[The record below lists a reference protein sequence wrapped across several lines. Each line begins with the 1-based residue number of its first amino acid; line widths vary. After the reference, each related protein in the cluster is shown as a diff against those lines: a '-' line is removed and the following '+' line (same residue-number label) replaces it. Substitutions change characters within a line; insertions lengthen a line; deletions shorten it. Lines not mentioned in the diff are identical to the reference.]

1 MNPNNPFGME
11 IDDDGLPKY
20 SPDRKNIAAYH
31 MYKLGLTDKLPDPE
45 ESHTPFFR
53 TPSWYEEKARRER
66 QAQAGL
72 SPTFEAEPDRIDP
85 EKPDSPDFFSK
96 YPINGDEF
104 DSDKKPAF
112 PAPSTG
118 QNPFSADTHDP
129 YGQAGQKEKD
139 APFGKQVEKG
149 QNKEAFPLDT
159 KAFGRQALGLIFGE
173 MKPVVPTDGLD
184 GGLQKQ
190 PFSGTGRMGEPQQ
203 YASPKEPVS
212 PEKPD
217 TPEKGVDWSGQ
228 VSPSASRTR
237 PVELNRAMPLPV
249 QGDESGNNMSL
260 PLADEASRAIQGKSD
275 MPDTPDMS
283 ARVADLGNPAGY
295 RTLEL
300 KSGERE
306 KDEGSWSSGLFPLLF
321 FRPELIG
328 KGDLSAG
335 AIEAA
340 GLTGM
345 EVVPVQD
352 AVYPEKE
359 EAPVDHAA
367 DLGNET
373 ARGWMNEDAS
383 QSGTQ
388 QEAGA
393 LKDGDFSPDSLEAP
407 SAGETAKRALGSAFA
422 NDNTA
427 NPGFAPMQVAILSP
441 NQFKM
446 LPGRR
451 EVPVEMTNSINS
463 DLTRLNRGWAI
474 GINFTVVSRF
484 EGGSHPEPNIPISN
498 KDLNE
503 ERRLIAEDRKNGTNK
518 AQKMKWPNN
527 SGVTVGCGFD
537 LGQLASR
544 AAGIASLREY
554 GFLES
559 FVQKFAPYLGK
570 KRVEADDFLKT
581 HKLVLSQDEINTV
594 NRLVMTQQ
602 AKDCIGRWDEQI
614 ALIRKTNPRAPF
626 FHEMSSTLQTIVF
639 SRHYHQGP
647 GWYQKNINKAVY
659 NAMLENDWPTVK
671 RQFQG
676 LINRSKPEWLKNRFR
691 KEQIFLKKGSR

>member
-1 MNPNNPFGME
+1 ME

-45 ESHTPFFR
+45 DSHTPFFR
-53 TPSWYEEKARRER
+53 TPSYYAEKAQRER
-66 QAQAGL
+66 QQEAGL
-72 SPTFEAEPDRIDP
+72 NPKVEGEQA
-85 EKPDSPDFFSK
+85 KPDPLGSDMPDLYK
-96 YPINGDEF
+96 GRPF
-104 DSDKKPAF
+104 DVGGEGVNPPASRQKPF
-112 PAPSTG
+112 VPNTNAPYG
-118 QNPFSADTHDP
+118 QM
-129 YGQAGQKEKD
+129 GQAGQQEKE
-139 APFGKQVEKG
+139 APFRQQVEKG
-149 QNKEAFPLDT
+149 QNSPAPLDT
-159 KAFGRQALGLIFGE
+159 KAFEREVPGRIFGE
-173 MKPVVPTDGLD
+173 VKPVVPNGGLD

-203 YASPKEPVS
+203 YASPKELVS

-217 TPEKGVDWSGQ
+217 TSEKGVDWSGHL
-228 VSPSASRTR
+228 SPSASRTR

-249 QGDESGNNMSL
+249 QADENGNNLSL
-260 PLADEASRAIQGKSD
+260 PRVDEAIRAIQGKSD
-275 MPDTPDMS
+275 MPDMS
-283 ARVADLGNPAGY
+283 ARVSDLRNPAGY

-300 KSGERE
+300 KWGEGE
-306 KDEGSWSSGLFPLLF
+306 KDEGPWSSGLFPLLF

-328 KGDLSAG
+328 KGRLSAG
-335 AIEAA
+335 EIEAA
-340 GLTGM
+340 GLTGR
-345 EVVPVQD
+345 EAVPVQD
-352 AVYPEKE
+352 AVYPIKE

-388 QEAGA
+388 QEAGT

-407 SAGETAKRALGSAFA
+407 SAGETAKRALGSVFA

-427 NPGFAPMQVAILSP
+427 NPGFVPMQVAILSP

-463 DLTRLNRGWAI
+463 ELTRLNRGWAI

-484 EGGSHPEPNIPISN
+484 EGGSHPQPNIPISN

-537 LGQLASR
+537 LGQLAR
-544 AAGIASLREY
+544 GEAGVATLRDY
-554 GFLES
+554 GFPES
-559 FVQKFAPYLGK
+559 YVQKFTPYLGK

-647 GWYQKNINKAVY
+647 GWYQKNSNKAVY